1 MEGAFTM
8 PVRITDET
16 TMRTTFKTAALLIAA
31 FSIPQLANA
40 GIIWDMTGMGK
51 SLAESKLRG
60 KGAEESHLTNLDN
73 GTSSSQNNNNGDDGN
88 HYAYGNEND
97 NGNKNDNNADE
108 TVVVDE
114 QFTEAL
120 VPVVPV
126 ETVTEPEP
134 VSVPEPMSL
143 VLFATGLLAAAAI
156 ARRKSA

>member
-1 MEGAFTM
+1 MN
-8 PVRITDET
+8 PQ
-16 TMRTTFKTAALLIAA
+16 MRTTFKAAALLIAA

-60 KGAEESHLTNLDN
+60 KGAEESHLTNSDN
-73 GTSSSQNNNNGDDGN
+73 GPSNSQNNNNENNNNGDNGN
-88 HYAYGNEND
+88 HYAYGNENN

-114 QFTEAL
+114 QFTEPF

-126 ETVTEPEP
+126 ETVTEP

-143 VLFATGLLAAAAI
+143 VLFATGLLAVAAF

>member
-1 MEGAFTM
+1 
-8 PVRITDET
+8 
-16 TMRTTFKTAALLIAA
+16 MRTTFKTAALLIAA

-60 KGAEESHLTNLDN
+60 QGAEESHLTNSDN
-73 GTSSSQNNNNGDDGN
+73 GPSDSQSNSNENNNGD
-88 HYAYGNEND
+88 YGNLYA

-108 TVVVDE
+108 TVVIYE
-114 QFTEAL
+114 QFTVPF

-126 ETVTEPEP
+126 ETVTELEP

-143 VLFATGLLAAAAI
+143 VLFATGLLAAAAF

>member
-1 MEGAFTM
+1 MN
-8 PVRITDET
+8 PQ
-16 TMRTTFKTAALLIAA
+16 MRTTFKTAALLIAA

-60 KGAEESHLTNLDN
+60 EGAEESHLTNLDN
-73 GTSSSQNNNNGDDGN
+73 GPSSSQNNNNENNNDGDDGN

-114 QFTEAL
+114 QFTEAF